1 MHVRRARGRVRG
13 SRVVSRRARAPSCRA
28 RIAGSLSEARSL
40 RYALFNL
47 DAAPRD
53 SVDPC
58 CAFKDADDEGGEGAG
73 GIAPLELVQI
83 SAAAHGVAP
92 LPGSADGDEDA
103 RHALGSCC
111 SQCPAESPASGP

>member
-28 RIAGSLSEARSL
+28 PIAGSLSEARSL

-73 GIAPLELVQI
+73 GIAPLELVQM
-83 SAAAHGVAP
+83 P
-92 LPGSADGDEDA
+92 LPGSADEEADA
-103 RHALGSCC
+103 RIAPGSCC
-111 SQCPAESPASGP
+111 SQCPAESPSGGVGGVAGAPI